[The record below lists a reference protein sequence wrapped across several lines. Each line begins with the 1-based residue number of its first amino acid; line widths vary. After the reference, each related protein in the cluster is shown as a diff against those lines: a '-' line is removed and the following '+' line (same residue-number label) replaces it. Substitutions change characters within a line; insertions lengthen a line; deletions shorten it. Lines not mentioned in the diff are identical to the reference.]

1 VNILTLDVHIPMYSA
16 YKNLII
22 SSVGLYRFNRLG
34 SSFSSRTGMS
44 SLGCVINFSR
54 YLMLW
59 LVISALTV
67 GICRSVCITVFGTY
81 RGALTIDLR
90 ILFCNLCRISMF
102 DLFAVPQ
109 RGIPYVQIG
118 LRIVLY
124 ISSLVSSGRF
134 DFLPMIQYILW
145 NCRLSK

>member
-1 VNILTLDVHIPMYSA
+1 
-16 YKNLII
+16 
-22 SSVGLYRFNRLG
+22 
-34 SSFSSRTGMS
+34 MS

-54 YLMLW
+54 YLVLW

-90 ILFCNLCRISMF
+90 ILFWNLCWISMF
-102 DLFAVPQ
+102 DLFTVPQ
-109 RGIPYVQIG
+109 RGMPYVQID

-124 ISSLVSSGRF
+124 ISNLDSRGSF
-134 DFLPMIQYILW
+134 DFLPVIQYILW
-145 NCRLSK
+145 NCRPSCFLLVNISFCHVSGRSM